1 MNKAEYL
8 KQIDE
13 VIAKGPFT
21 DDWESLCRHET
32 PRWYMRDK
40 FGIFIHWG
48 AYSVPAF
55 GNEWYPRNMYRKNS
69 PEYLHHKK
77 NYGDPAEF
85 GYKDFIPLFKA
96 ERFEP
101 EKWADLFREAGA
113 RFVMPVGEHHDGFQM
128 YKSELS
134 SWNSAEMGPHRD
146 VVGELKQAVENRGMR
161 ICVSSHRA
169 EHWWFYNNGRK
180 IPSDVQDDAFVELYG
195 PAAGETLAQ
204 NSLYDNQ
211 PDKEFL
217 DDWLMRT
224 CEIVDRYHPSIM
236 YFDWWIQVMAFKPY
250 LKKFAAYYYNR
261 AVEWGVE
268 VAIDAKLDAFPLG
281 AAVCDIERGQFSDM
295 QRIFWLN
302 DTSVA
307 KNSWCYSDGN
317 DYKTA
322 QSIICD
328 LVDVVS
334 KNGALLLNVGPR
346 ADGTIPDEDAALL
359 RAVGKWL
366 SVNGDAIYD
375 THPWRVSGEGP
386 TEVPEGMF
394 SDTNRSE
401 YTSEDIRYTMR
412 GQYIYATVLKWPED
426 GIVRLKEMGHA
437 SKRFRSDIEETEIL
451 GYGVSPNVERRDA
464 LEITAKLELIDDMPV
479 VIRFKVK

>member
-1 MNKAEYL
+1 M
-8 KQIDE
+8 
-13 VIAKGPFT
+13 
-21 DDWESLCRHET
+21 
-32 PRWYMRDK
+32 
-40 FGIFIHWG
+40 
-48 AYSVPAF
+48 
-55 GNEWYPRNMYRKNS
+55 
-69 PEYLHHKK
+69 
-77 NYGDPAEF
+77 
-85 GYKDFIPLFKA
+85 
-96 ERFEP
+96 
-101 EKWADLFREAGA
+101 
-113 RFVMPVGEHHDGFQM
+113 
-128 YKSELS
+128 
-134 SWNSAEMGPHRD
+134 
-146 VVGELKQAVENRGMR
+146 
-161 ICVSSHRA
+161 
-169 EHWWFYNNGRK
+169 
-180 IPSDVQDDAFVELYG
+180 
-195 PAAGETLAQ
+195 
-204 NSLYDNQ
+204 
-211 PDKEFL
+211 
-217 DDWLMRT
+217 
-224 CEIVDRYHPSIM
+224 
-236 YFDWWIQVMAFKPY
+236 
-250 LKKFAAYYYNR
+250 
-261 AVEWGVE
+261 E
-268 VAIDAKLDAFPLG
+268 VAIDAKHDAFPLG

-295 QRIFWLN
+295 QRIFWQN

-307 KNSWCYSDGN
+307 KNSWCYTDGN

-451 GYGVSPNVERRDA
+451 GYGVSPKVERRDA